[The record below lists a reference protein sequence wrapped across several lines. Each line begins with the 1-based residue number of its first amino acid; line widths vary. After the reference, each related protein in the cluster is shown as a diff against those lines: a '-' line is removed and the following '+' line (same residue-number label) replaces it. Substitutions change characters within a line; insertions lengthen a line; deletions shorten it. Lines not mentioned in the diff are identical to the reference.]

1 MRVEVNS
8 SSENV
13 KTQAYYDT
21 ETIIAV
27 ESFIGQASGVI

>member
-1 MRVEVNS
+1 VELNS
-8 SSENV
+8 SGKNA

-27 ESFIGQASGVI
+27 ISFRGQASGVI